1 MYIVMIINVGVLCES
16 HHLVTDISMVPDTP
30 VIEGKTVGVLSVDID
45 PITSLKQAWQN
56 IFRTQIC
63 Q

>member
-1 MYIVMIINVGVLCES
+1 MYIVMTINVGVLCES

-30 VIEGKTVGVLSVDID
+30 VIEGQAVGVLSVDID

-56 IFRTQIC
+56 IFRTQFLL
-63 Q
+63 